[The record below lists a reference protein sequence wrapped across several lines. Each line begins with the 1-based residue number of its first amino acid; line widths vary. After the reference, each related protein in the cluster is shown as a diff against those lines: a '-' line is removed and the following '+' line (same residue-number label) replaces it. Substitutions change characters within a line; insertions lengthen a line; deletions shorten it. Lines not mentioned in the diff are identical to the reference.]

1 MLSPFGIDVVLII
14 LMIWVIWVAMVTLV
28 VYVLP
33 RLLENLFED

>member
-1 MLSPFGIDVVLII
+1 MLPPFGIDVVLII